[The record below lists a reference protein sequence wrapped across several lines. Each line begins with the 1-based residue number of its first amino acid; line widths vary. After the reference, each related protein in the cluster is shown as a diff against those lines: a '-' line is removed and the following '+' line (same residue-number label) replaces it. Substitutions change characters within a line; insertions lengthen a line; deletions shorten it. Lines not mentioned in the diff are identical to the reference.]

1 MRERQAV
8 ASRTG
13 KKVPPRVTAEPPVSS
28 VCKTKTKPTKRRKK
42 NKTLEIRGKMRET
55 EDRRDRP
62 QVWVEP
68 GSRGIGAG
76 NASGKRR
83 LTLLGTQVA

>member
-13 KKVPPRVTAEPPVSS
+13 KKVPAQVTAEPPVSS
-28 VCKTKTKPTKRRKK
+28 VCKNKTKPTKRRKK

-55 EDRRDRP
+55 EDRRDHP
-62 QVWVEP
+62 QAWVEP
-68 GSRGIGAG
+68 GRRGRGVC

-83 LTLLGTQVA
+83 LTLLGTQGA